1 MGQVLSCPGLVYV
14 KWDMNRALTD
24 VWSGALPAD
33 RQGEVCHRYVL
44 AVYELLERVR
54 RDYPHLLIE
63 GCAGGGGRFD
73 AGMLY
78 YTPQIWCSDNTDA
91 LDRLG
96 IQCGTS
102 FAYPAGTV
110 GAHVSAVPNGQTCR
124 SIPMETR
131 GVVAMA
137 GTFGYELD
145 VRRCTEEEKAV
156 IRHQIAFFKEHWD
169 VIQNGDA
176 YRLTDAFRPGSFTA
190 WQQVSADRRRSLV
203 SLVTG
208 GASSNPPFAVLRLK
222 GLDPELN
229 YRINGGEERWP
240 GDALMAAGWPVP
252 RLPGD
257 YQALQ
262 LWLEAE

>member
-1 MGQVLSCPGLVYV
+1 M
-14 KWDMNRALTD
+14 
-24 VWSGALPAD
+24 
-33 RQGEVCHRYVL
+33 
-44 AVYELLERVR
+44 
-54 RDYPHLLIE
+54 
-63 GCAGGGGRFD
+63 
-73 AGMLY
+73 
-78 YTPQIWCSDNTDA
+78 CSSDLNTDA

-156 IRHQIAFFKEHWD
+156 IRRQIAFFKEHWD

-176 YRLTDAFRPGSFTA
+176 YRLTDAFRPGPFTA

-252 RLPGD
+252 YLPGD